1 MIAEETAD
9 SITLSNRVVI
19 EIGTASFRTTRG
31 YSFAAVL
38 CDEIAF
44 WRQDETSANPDVEIL
59 RALRPGMASI
69 PGSILLLASSP
80 YAKRGELYAA
90 FRRHFGKDDARVL
103 VWKADTATMN
113 LKLIERSSRK
123 HTKATPRPPAPNMG
137 LSFETTS
144 PILSRERLSRL

>member
-1 MIAEETAD
+1 MVVDENTEA
-9 SITLSNRVVI
+9 ITLANRVVI

-31 YSFAAVL
+31 YSFAAGL

-69 PGSILLLASSP
+69 PGSILMLASSP

-103 VWKADTATMN
+103 GEGGMTA
-113 LKLIERSSRK
+113 SVPAAS
-123 HTKATPRPPAPNMG
+123 PAPPQV
-137 LSFETTS
+137 FARAS
-144 PILSRERLSRL
+144 PATAQTANLPARV